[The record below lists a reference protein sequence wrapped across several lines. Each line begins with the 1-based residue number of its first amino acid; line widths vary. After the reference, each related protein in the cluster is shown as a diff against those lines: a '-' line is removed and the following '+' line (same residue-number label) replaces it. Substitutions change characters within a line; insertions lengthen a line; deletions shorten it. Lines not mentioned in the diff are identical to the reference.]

1 MEGDVQPASTNRSC
15 QWCRAPL
22 ADDAERCPAC
32 GAAAPRP
39 DAELIAVGFD
49 PALLALVDPPERPAV
64 ATPAVNEG
72 VVDGDP
78 LLASLVTVAIAAAA
92 GGLLGWLL
100 LPVPLARAFQ
110 ALLALPTQPS
120 DVTRLGLFVG
130 LLGGLF
136 VGTLYRLVVRK

>member
-1 MEGDVQPASTNRSC
+1 M
-15 QWCRAPL
+15 
-22 ADDAERCPAC
+22 
-32 GAAAPRP
+32 PRP
-39 DAELIAVGFD
+39 DAELIADGFD
-49 PALLALVDPPERPAV
+49 PAFLALVDPPEPPAI
-64 ATPAVNEG
+64 ATTAVNEG

-92 GGLLGWLL
+92 GGLVGWLL
-100 LPVPLARAFQ
+100 LPMPLARAFQ

-120 DVTRLGLFVG
+120 DVTRLGLFLG

>member
-1 MEGDVQPASTNRSC
+1 MGSDIQPAPAGQSC

-22 ADDAERCPAC
+22 AHEAERCPAC
-32 GAAAPRP
+32 GAAVPRP
-39 DAELIAVGFD
+39 DAELIADGFD
-49 PALLALVDPPERPAV
+49 PAFLALVDPPEPPAI
-64 ATPAVNEG
+64 ATTAVNEG

-92 GGLLGWLL
+92 GGLVGWLL
-100 LPVPLARAFQ
+100 LPMPLARAFQ

-120 DVTRLGLFVG
+120 DVTRLGLFLG